1 MSLKRILATGKRVL
15 LQLKHDPRTV
25 GLLLLVP
32 TFLTVL
38 LYFVMYRERSAYNRV
53 LPELLALFPYT
64 TMFVV
69 ASVAM
74 VRERTKGTLEKL
86 MVSPIGK
93 VDLLLGY
100 ALAFGLMALIQAL
113 IAVGVSLYVLGVNMA
128 GGMVAL
134 LVTSFV
140 DAVSGMALGL
150 MLSAFATSEFQAVQ
164 FLPAVVLPQS
174 LLCGLIVQRNQLPF
188 VLHLISDVMPLSYA
202 VDAGLQLGR
211 YATWNFQLL
220 SDLGVV
226 GVFAFLSLGFGAVT
240 LKRSNH

>member
-1 MSLKRILATGKRVL
+1 MSLKRMLATGKRVL

-38 LYFVMYRERSAYNRV
+38 LYFVMYRERLAYDRV

-74 VRERTKGTLEKL
+74 VRERTKGTLERL
-86 MVSPIGK
+86 MVSLIGK
-93 VDLLLGY
+93 GDLLVGY
-100 ALAFGLMALIQAL
+100 ALAFGLMALVQTFT
-113 IAVGVSLYVLGVNMA
+113 AVAVSIYVLGVNIA
-128 GGMVAL
+128 GGMVPL
-134 LVTSFV
+134 LATSFV

-164 FLPAVVLPQS
+164 FLPAVVLPQF

-188 VLHLISDVMPLSYA
+188 GLHLISDVLPLSYA
-202 VDAGLQLGR
+202 ADAGLQVSR
-211 YATWNFQLL
+211 YATWNSQLL
-220 SDLGVV
+220 SDLVVV
-226 GVFAFLSLGFGAVT
+226 GAFALLSLGIGAVT